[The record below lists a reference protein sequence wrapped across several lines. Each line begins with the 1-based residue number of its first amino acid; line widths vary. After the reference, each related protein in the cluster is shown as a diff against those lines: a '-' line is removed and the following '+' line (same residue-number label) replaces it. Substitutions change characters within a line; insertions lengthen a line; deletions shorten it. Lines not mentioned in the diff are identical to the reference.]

1 MWTRAE
7 LKDRAKFAFKR
18 NYWRSVLIS
27 LLLALLIGGGS
38 GRKCRFGYV
47 ISFRK

>member
-7 LKDRAKFAFKR
+7 LKDRAKFAFKKLLEKCADQFTAGAFDR
-18 NYWRSVLIS
+18 RRQWR
-27 LLLALLIGGGS
+27 
-38 GRKCRFGYV
+38 RKCRFGYV

>member
-38 GRKCRFGYV
+38 GAVRCRYRRQG
-47 ISFRK
+47 I